1 LFKFPPH
8 LTSAPALPGENRP
21 SKSCVEINEKN
32 SNKFYL
38 SKSLAP
44 NSQSIT
50 KVDRHKVV
58 MTFRNVYEFKKWLVK
73 SGLVWSKTLS
83 ILLSINAESVSMPL
97 FAQWPT
103 VQAILL

>member
-1 LFKFPPH
+1 MK
-8 LTSAPALPGENRP
+8 
-21 SKSCVEINEKN
+21 INF
-32 SNKFYL
+32 NKFHL
-38 SKSLAP
+38 STSLGL

-50 KVDRHKVV
+50 KVDRHKAV

-83 ILLSINAESVSMPL
+83 ILLSTNTESVSMPV
-97 FAQWPT
+97 FTQWPT